1 MSDRRSGCPTGR
13 VFRSHPGSETLDMLY
28 PRDSMGGNMVG
39 SRSDFEPEQAPCGK
53 IVGGRCYRDTD
64 GEGLVVYDRIY
75 TCGCRRTRHE
85 YHDGTVTTQAIRH
98 GRRHKLLSDEHSEHP
113 V

>member
-1 MSDRRSGCPTGR
+1 
-13 VFRSHPGSETLDMLY
+13 
-28 PRDSMGGNMVG
+28 MVG
-39 SRSDFEPEQAPCGK
+39 SRSAFEPELAPCGK
-53 IVGGRCYRDTD
+53 FVGGDCYRDRD
-64 GEGLVVYDRIY
+64 DEGLVVFDLFY

-85 YHDGTVTTQAIRH
+85 YHDGTITTQAIHH